1 MSSEQTV
8 EDQGSALLITDVAE
22 LKTEL
27 AMAEAVAV
35 EEEKVDP
42 ELDAHAVDIV
52 DKLFRLNPEDLQQAQ
67 DGKAA
72 VEGLALEVQKNAAKR
87 SAMLR
92 NPIHQ
97 LSHRG
102 EDGGPVANA
111 LVELNV
117 TVEELDPAKFDLE
130 PGWATRLL
138 GYLPFV
144 GTPLKRYFKRYES
157 AQTVIDAI
165 IKSLREGQATLKR
178 DNVTLQQDQ
187 QAMNEMTQKLV
198 KAIKLGQ
205 LIDQKLSYKLEREV
219 ASSDPRFKFI
229 ADELLFPLR
238 QRTQDL
244 QQHLV
249 VLQQAILSVELIIRN
264 NKELVRGVNRA
275 VNVTVSALETAV
287 TLSLALANQQIVLT
301 KVTAVNETTNS
312 LIAGSAERLR
322 TQGAEI
328 HKQAAST
335 QLDMEVLKQA
345 FADIHA
351 ALDDISNFRREALP
365 KMAATI
371 LELDELT
378 DKQAQ
383 EIEKMDKGQTVSS
396 ALEIEIK

>member
-1 MSSEQTV
+1 MSTEQTL
-8 EDQGSALLITDVAE
+8 EDGGGALLITDTAE
-22 LKTEL
+22 LRTEL
-27 AMAEAVAV
+27 AMGEPVA
-35 EEEKVDP
+35 EEETVDP
-42 ELDAHAVDIV
+42 ALDAQAVDIV
-52 DKLFRLNPEDLQQAQ
+52 DKLFQLNPKEMQQAQ

-72 VEGLALEVQKNAAKR
+72 VEGLALEVQKSAAKR
-87 SAMLR
+87 SVMLKK
-92 NPIHQ
+92 PIHQ
-97 LSHRG
+97 LSERG

-111 LVELNV
+111 LVELNMQ
-117 TVEELDPAKFDLE
+117 VEELDPAKFDLE
-130 PGWATRLL
+130 PGFVTRLL
-138 GYLPFV
+138 GYLPFI
-144 GTPLKRYFKRYES
+144 GSPLKRYFKQYES

-165 IKSLREGQATLKR
+165 IRSLREGQATLKR
-178 DNVTLQQDQ
+178 DNITLQQDQ
-187 QAMNEMTQKLV
+187 QAMGELTQKLV

-205 LIDQKLSYKLEREV
+205 LIDKKLSYKLEREV
-219 ASSDPRFKFI
+219 AATDPRFKFI
-229 ADELLFPLR
+229 SEELLFPLR
-238 QRTQDL
+238 QRIQDL

-249 VLQQAILSVELIIRN
+249 VMQQAVLSIELIIRN

-287 TLSLALANQQIVLT
+287 TLSLALANQRIVLD

-345 FADIHA
+345 YTNIHA
-351 ALDDISNFRREALP
+351 ALDDISSFRRETLP

-383 EIEKMDKGQTVSS
+383 EIEKMDQGGKVSS
-396 ALEIEIK
+396 SLEIEIN